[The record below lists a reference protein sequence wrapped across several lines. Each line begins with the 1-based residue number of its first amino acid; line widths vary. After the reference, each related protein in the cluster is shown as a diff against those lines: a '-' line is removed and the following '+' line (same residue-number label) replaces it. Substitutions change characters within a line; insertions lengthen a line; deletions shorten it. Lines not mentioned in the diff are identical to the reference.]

1 MQQPLGTCLRQQLSA
16 GWGSRCCSSSTRTT
30 HSSSKSVC
38 QASRCVALHVSEQ
51 WRTHSLGLCDR
62 RCEWRQPS
70 LMHLNHK
77 LGLSRADIKGLLIIL
92 PPPASDSASAAH
104 NSTAF
109 GLCVHPA
116 GAPALPDLQG
126 VEAVLHVLHDCY
138 GYDYPGGL
146 FLAAVDVMLEKATAV
161 QPVQELLQA
170 IAGGAA
176 GKLKYWYSRAALHI
190 AV

>member
-1 MQQPLGTCLRQQLSA
+1 
-16 GWGSRCCSSSTRTT
+16 
-30 HSSSKSVC
+30 
-38 QASRCVALHVSEQ
+38 
-51 WRTHSLGLCDR
+51 
-62 RCEWRQPS
+62 
-70 LMHLNHK
+70 MHLNHK

>member
-1 MQQPLGTCLRQQLSA
+1 MSEATAVCRLGQQVLQQQ
-16 GWGSRCCSSSTRTT
+16 
-30 HSSSKSVC
+30 HKDHP
-38 QASRCVALHVSEQ
+38 QFFKI
-51 WRTHSLGLCDR
+51 GL
-62 RCEWRQPS
+62 P
-70 LMHLNHK
+70 
-77 LGLSRADIKGLLIIL
+77 GI
-92 PPPASDSASAAH
+92 
-104 NSTAF
+104 
-109 GLCVHPA
+109 
-116 GAPALPDLQG
+116 QG